1 MKSFTA
7 LLLLAAFAVHVF
19 SNEVA
24 IYRASYNFITEQQD
38 LKMAEAVRDN
48 GLPETTLITNDH
60 EEPPDF
66 LKRCIKRKIRCWR
79 RAGEDRCKMLKC
91 LDNFFGCAKE
101 KLPSPL
107 PSIPPLVRGC
117 FVLLEMCRKASV
129 SCAGELC
136 CFVRMK
142 RCFDLAGGE

>member
-48 GLPETTLITNDH
+48 GLPETTLIANDH

-66 LKRCIKRKIRCWR
+66 LVS
-79 RAGEDRCKMLKC
+79 EDT
-91 LDNFFGCAKE
+91 NQ
-101 KLPSPL
+101 
-107 PSIPPLVRGC
+107 
-117 FVLLEMCRKASV
+117 
-129 SCAGELC
+129 
-136 CFVRMK
+136 FVRYNNWIITS
-142 RCFDLAGGE
+142 APIG

>member
-48 GLPETTLITNDH
+48 GLTETTLIANDH

-66 LKRCIKRKIRCWR
+66 LVSEPAPR
-79 RAGEDRCKMLKC
+79 
-91 LDNFFGCAKE
+91 
-101 KLPSPL
+101 
-107 PSIPPLVRGC
+107 LVRNLSFIATVNPC
-117 FVLLEMCRKASV
+117 KIETFLVYVIKSN
-129 SCAGELC
+129 
-136 CFVRMK
+136 
-142 RCFDLAGGE
+142 

>member
-48 GLPETTLITNDH
+48 GLPETTPIANDH
-60 EEPPDF
+60 GEPPDF
-66 LKRCIKRKIRCWR
+66 LVS
-79 RAGEDRCKMLKC
+79 EDT
-91 LDNFFGCAKE
+91 NQ
-101 KLPSPL
+101 
-107 PSIPPLVRGC
+107 
-117 FVLLEMCRKASV
+117 
-129 SCAGELC
+129 
-136 CFVRMK
+136 FVRYNNWIITS
-142 RCFDLAGGE
+142 APIG